1 MIQEVIDAIE
11 KWLARELIDD
21 VDQDKK
27 IQEAFADLPDDQQD
41 AHLHYFHCRVQ
52 GTSPKLAEMFAEG
65 RPPLSKTDVEFLR
78 KAGIGKQF
86 SESPRDNALGDYYK
100 KVAESEG
107 QDTTGKVYLSTI
119 ATHPGDA
126 RAWVSG
132 RSDVARVMED
142 RDIGGQVG
150 GMKVI
155 PPLYAKEDSQG

>member
-1 MIQEVIDAIE
+1 MIQEVIDQIEEYLEHERIGSAI
-11 KWLARELIDD
+11 D
-21 VDQDKK
+21 VCVFDGDSERQDGD
-27 IQEAFADLPDDQQD
+27 EY
-41 AHLHYFHCRVQ
+41 LHYLTCRLQ

-142 RDIGGQVG
+142 RDFGGQVG
-150 GMKVI
+150 GMKVT
-155 PPLYAKEDSQG
+155 PPLYVKEDAQG